1 MYSPKKTEAHELLEE
16 LYYDKFHK
24 FPILNLIDPVILES
38 MLILKDQKLY
48 FYVVYTRPQRNRIL

>member
-16 LYYDKFHK
+16 LFYDKFNK
-24 FPILNLIDPVILES
+24 LNLSILIDPVILES

-48 FYVVYTRPQRNRIL
+48 FYVVYTRPQRNRIF